1 MRSLIL
7 LSLPVLATTAFLLA
21 EPPAATTTPAADPA
35 GTPLM
40 TCEQAAFERLKAL
53 AGSWEG
59 PAKHESFDGSPAV
72 DAGTVQFEYRLTAG
86 GNALMETLFAGH
98 PHEMVTMYHLDG
110 PHLAL
115 THYCAA
121 GNQPYMVAKTMSM
134 EKDQPVVLEFECTH
148 LGNAESENVMHM
160 HKGTLTIIDNDHIKG
175 EWTGHQDGKPVGVAR
190 FELHRKPAA
199 APAPAPHASPAK
211 G

>member
-1 MRSLIL
+1 MRSIAL
-7 LSLPVLATTAFLLA
+7 LSLPVLATAAVLLA
-21 EPPAATTTPAADPA
+21 EPPAASTPQPA
-35 GTPLM
+35 GSAQTPVV
-40 TCEQAAFERLKAL
+40 TCELAALEKLKAL

-59 PAKHESFDGSPAV
+59 SAVHESFDGSPAV
-72 DAGTVQFEYRLTAG
+72 DAGTVQFEYRVTAG
-86 GNALMETLFAGH
+86 GNAVMETLFAGH
-98 PHEMVTMYHLDG
+98 PHEMVTMYHIDG

-175 EWTGHQDGKPVGVAR
+175 AWTGHQDGKPVGVAR

-199 APAPAPHASPAK
+199 TPAPATPASPAK